1 MVIEQVVPVAAPVTL
16 QTSGG
21 ALSFACCGVRIDS
34 MRVRD
39 AARHLARRHTGGRSV
54 HLCNAYTLALARK
67 DPQYAQMLNR
77 ADLNLPDGAPL
88 VWLSRRLGFS
98 ISDSE
103 RPRGTD
109 VFLSTVVA
117 GQDLGLR
124 HYLYGSTPQVVEALA
139 TRLLSE
145 APAARI
151 VGVEAPPFRALSEHE
166 EHELVARVRSSEA
179 DIVWVGLGTPKQD
192 EFVDEFRDRL
202 GVTLVAVGAAFD
214 FLAGTK
220 REAPMWTQTHGLE
233 WAYRLVSEPRRLWR
247 RYLVGNASF
256 LTGVARD
263 GVSVVPAD

>member
-1 MVIEQVVPVAAPVTL
+1 MAQ
-16 QTSGG
+16 QMSG
-21 ALSFACCGVRIDS
+21 ATLSFACCGVRIDS
-34 MRVRD
+34 MRVHD
-39 AARHLARRHTGGRSV
+39 AAERLAQRHSGGRSV
-54 HLCNAYTLALARK
+54 HLCNAYTLSLARR

-88 VWLSRRLGFS
+88 VWVSRRLGFS
-98 ISDSE
+98 IRDSE

-109 VFLSTVVA
+109 VFLSTVIA
-117 GQDLGLR
+117 GQELGLR
-124 HYLYGSTPQVVEALA
+124 HYLYGSTPEVIEALA
-139 TRLLSE
+139 SRLMTE
-145 APAARI
+145 APTVRI
-151 VGVEAPPFRALSEHE
+151 VGIEAPPFRALSEQE

-192 EFVDEFRDRL
+192 QFVDEFRDRL

-233 WAYRLVSEPRRLWR
+233 WAYRLVSEPQRLWK

-256 LTGVARD
+256 LAGLARD
-263 GVSVVPAD
+263 GVSVAPAR